1 MTIETAIAVEETL
14 FERIEALSHTL
25 AISPSRLF
33 VLAVQEFIAK
43 YENHQLLQAINAAYD
58 DLPDQQEHNVYQQ
71 MRDRQRSLVQGQW

>member
-1 MTIETAIAVEETL
+1 MMTIETAVAVEENL

-58 DLPDQQEHNVYQQ
+58 DLPEQQEHYVQ